1 MESKPRTML
10 QVSAVLGVLVIG
22 VSGWV
27 LSERRDRAREEMD
40 LIAEIEAQT
49 ARPDAV
55 IAVDVDWGMA
65 RDLELDSRAKALG
78 MSLQNRVLPCVDRW
92 ANPPEAALLYVEA
105 DAAGRLTK
113 LAVRTAP
120 DSAENCLVK
129 ALKEGR
135 FPRNARGVTELPLR
149 FR

>member
-49 ARPDAV
+49 ERPDAV
-55 IAVDVDWGMA
+55 IAVEVDWGMA
-65 RDLELDSRAKALG
+65 RDLELDSRAKSLG
-78 MSLQNRVLPCVDRW
+78 GSLQNRILPCLDRW
-92 ANPPEAALLYVEA
+92 ANPPEDALLYVEA
-105 DAAGRLTK
+105 DGAGRLTQ
-113 LAVRTAP
+113 LAVRGAP
-120 DSAENCLVK
+120 DGVQDCLVK
-129 ALKEGR
+129 ALREGR
-135 FPRNARGVTELPLR
+135 FPRNAQGVTELPLR